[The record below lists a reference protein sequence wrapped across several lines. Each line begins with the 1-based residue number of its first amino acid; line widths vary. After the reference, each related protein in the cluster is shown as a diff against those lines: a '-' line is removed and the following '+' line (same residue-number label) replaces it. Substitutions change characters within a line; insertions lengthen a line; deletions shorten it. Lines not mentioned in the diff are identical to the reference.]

1 MWFSFW
7 NAAVVRAESAGHH
20 NSAHAQR
27 RSFNSNRRPACSVA
41 SPARVPRTGAFHGR
55 RVPSTRASLR
65 REPSGSRGGV
75 VEALERQV
83 HVAARIDMTGGV
95 HRRMPSRADAPAGD
109 QNHPMIVFVAI
120 AAVRSDIDRI
130 GAVVVMFAVVVLLA
144 VGRETIPCI
153 CRTYR
158 GRTHD
163 SRGEETCIS
172 CRNHLIAP
180 LSADALLAWL
190 FSKRRGRCLL

>member
-1 MWFSFW
+1 MILVSGGR
-7 NAAVVRAESAGHH
+7 VSSAGHTPM
-20 NSAHAQR
+20 N
-27 RSFNSNRRPACSVA
+27 A
-41 SPARVPRTGAFHGR
+41 SGH
-55 RVPSTRASLR
+55 
-65 REPSGSRGGV
+65 
-75 VEALERQV
+75 
-83 HVAARIDMTGGV
+83 
-95 HRRMPSRADAPAGD
+95 
-109 QNHPMIVFVAI
+109 
-120 AAVRSDIDRI
+120 I